1 MSARPVRRSAGGVV
15 ARVLQYVALAAFAI
29 FLAFPFVWLI
39 STSLKTSRDINSLTV
54 SLFPQH
60 PTFDNFAVALQ
71 TQGLVQAAINSVVV
85 ALSTTLIVIV
95 VSVPGAYAMARYR
108 GRVRNLGI
116 GWILVSQ
123 IIPVPL
129 IIIPMFF
136 VLRALGLIDNLG
148 GLTLVYVVY
157 TLPFSL
163 WMLQGY
169 VSGIPGDIEE
179 AGSIDGAGR
188 LRILW
193 SIVLP
198 LLRPGLIATSI
209 FTFVSAYN
217 EFFFA
222 LVILQSSPNYT
233 LSVTLST
240 FVNGQG
246 LSLIGPLAAGALLSA
261 IPSIV
266 FFSIL
271 QRRLAGGLLAGAV
284 KG

>member
-1 MSARPVRRSAGGVV
+1 
-15 ARVLQYVALAAFAI
+15 
-29 FLAFPFVWLI
+29 
-39 STSLKTSRDINSLTV
+39 
-54 SLFPQH
+54 
-60 PTFDNFAVALQ
+60 
-71 TQGLVQAAINSVVV
+71 
-85 ALSTTLIVIV
+85 
-95 VSVPGAYAMARYR
+95 
-108 GRVRNLGI
+108 
-116 GWILVSQ
+116 
-123 IIPVPL
+123 
-129 IIIPMFF
+129 
-136 VLRALGLIDNLG
+136 
-148 GLTLVYVVY
+148 
-157 TLPFSL
+157 
-163 WMLQGY
+163 MLQGY
-169 VSGIPGDIEE
+169 VGGIPGDIEE

-246 LSLIGPLAAGALLSA
+246 LSLIGPLAAGALLAS

-266 FFSIL
+266 FFAFL

>member
-1 MSARPVRRSAGGVV
+1 MKVRGGSAT
-15 ARVLQYVALAAFAI
+15 ARVFQYIALAAFTL
-29 FLAFPFVWLI
+29 FLVFPFIWLI
-39 STSLKTSRDINSLTV
+39 STAFKSSREINSLAV
-54 SLFPQH
+54 SLIPKN
-60 PTFDNFAVALQ
+60 PTIDNFVVAFQ
-71 TQGLVQAAINSVVV
+71 SQGLVQAAINSVLVAAATTIIVV
-85 ALSTTLIVIV
+85 V

-116 GWILVSQ
+116 GWILLSQ
-123 IIPVPL
+123 LIPVPL

-136 VLRALGLIDNLG
+136 ILRNLGLIDSLV
-148 GLTLVYVVY
+148 GLTVVYVVY

-163 WMLQGY
+163 WMLQGF
-169 VSGIPGDIEE
+169 VGGIPDDIEE

-193 SIVLP
+193 NIVLP
-198 LLRPGLIATSI
+198 LLRPGLIATAI

-222 LVILQSSPNYT
+222 LVILQSSPHYT

-246 LSLIGPLAAGALLSA
+246 LSLIGPLAAGALLAS

-266 FFSIL
+266 FFAIL

>member
-1 MSARPVRRSAGGVV
+1 MRGGRLVS
-15 ARVLQYVALAAFAI
+15 RILQYVALAAFMI
-29 FLAFPFVWLI
+29 FLVFPFIWLI
-39 STSLKTSRDINSLTV
+39 STAFKSSREINSLTV
-54 SLFPQH
+54 SLIPKN
-60 PTFDNFAVALQ
+60 PTLDNFVVAFQSQGILQAALNSVLVALL
-71 TQGLVQAAINSVVV
+71 TTLVVV
-85 ALSTTLIVIV
+85 I
-95 VSVPGAYAMARYR
+95 VSVPGAYAMARYQ
-108 GRVRNLGI
+108 GKIRNLGI

-123 IIPVPL
+123 IVPVPL

-136 VLRALGLIDNLG
+136 ILRSLGLIDNLG
-148 GLTLVYVVY
+148 GLTIVYVVY
-157 TLPFSL
+157 TLPFAL
-163 WMLQGY
+163 WMLQGF
-169 VSGIPGDIEE
+169 VNGIPGDIEE
-179 AGSIDGAGR
+179 AASIDGATR

-193 SIVLP
+193 NVVLP
-198 LLRPGLIATSI
+198 LLRPGLIATAI

-233 LSVTLST
+233 LSVTLSN

-246 LSLIGPLAAGALLSA
+246 LSLIGPLAAGALLAA

-266 FFSIL
+266 FFAIL

>member
-1 MSARPVRRSAGGVV
+1 MRGSRGVGR
-15 ARVLQYVALAAFAI
+15 AFQYVALAAFTV
-29 FLAFPFVWLI
+29 FLVFPFIWLI
-39 STSLKTSRDINSLTV
+39 STAFKSSREINSLAV
-54 SLFPQH
+54 SLIPKN
-60 PTFDNFAVALQ
+60 PTLDNFVVAFQ
-71 TQGLVQAAINSVVV
+71 SQGLVQAALNSVLVS
-85 ALSTTLIVIV
+85 AATTLVVVV

-116 GWILVSQ
+116 GWILLSQ
-123 IIPVPL
+123 LVPVPL

-136 VLRALGLIDNLG
+136 ILRSLGLIDNLV
-148 GLTLVYVVY
+148 GLTVVYVVY

-169 VSGIPGDIEE
+169 VGGIPGDIEE

-193 SIVLP
+193 NIVLP
-198 LLRPGLIATSI
+198 LLRPGLIATAI

-246 LSLIGPLAAGALLSA
+246 LSLIGPLAAGALLAS

-266 FFSIL
+266 FFAIL

>member
-1 MSARPVRRSAGGVV
+1 VTAGRIVG
-15 ARVLQYVALAAFAI
+15 RILQYLALAAFTV
-29 FLAFPFVWLI
+29 FLVFPFIWLI
-39 STSLKTSRDINSLTV
+39 STAFKTSREINSLDV
-54 SLFPQH
+54 NLIPLH
-60 PTFDNFAVALQ
+60 PTLENFGIAFQ
-71 TQGLVQAAINSVVV
+71 SQGLVQAAINSVLV
-85 ALSTTLIVIV
+85 ALATTVVVVV

-108 GRVRNLGI
+108 GRVRNIGI
-116 GWILVSQ
+116 GWILLSQ
-123 IIPVPL
+123 IVPVPL

-136 VLRALGLIDNLG
+136 VLRNLGLIDNLG
-148 GLTLVYVVY
+148 GLTIVYVVY

-169 VSGIPGDIEE
+169 VGGIPGDIEE

-198 LLRPGLIATSI
+198 LLRPGLIATAI

-246 LSLIGPLAAGALLSA
+246 LSLIGPLAAGALVA
-261 IPSIV
+261 AVPSIV
-266 FFSIL
+266 FFAIL

>member
-1 MSARPVRRSAGGVV
+1 MRGGRVTS
-15 ARVLQYVALAAFAI
+15 RVLQYVALAAFTI
-29 FLAFPFVWLI
+29 FLVFPFIWLI
-39 STSLKTSRDINSLTV
+39 STAFKSSREINSLTV
-54 SLFPQH
+54 SLIPKN
-60 PTFDNFAVALQ
+60 PTFDNFVVAFQ
-71 TQGLVQAAINSVVV
+71 SQGLVHAALNSVLV
-85 ALSTTLIVIV
+85 AAVTTLVVVV

-108 GRVRNLGI
+108 GRIRNLGI

-123 IIPVPL
+123 LVPVPL

-136 VLRALGLIDNLG
+136 ILRNLGLIDNLG
-148 GLTLVYVVY
+148 GLTVVYVVY
-157 TLPFSL
+157 TLPFAL
-163 WMLQGY
+163 WMLQGF

-193 SIVLP
+193 NIVLP
-198 LLRPGLIATSI
+198 LLRPGLIATAI

-246 LSLIGPLAAGALLSA
+246 LSLIGPLAAGALLAS

-266 FFSIL
+266 FFAIL
-271 QRRLAGGLLAGAV
+271 QRRLGGGLLAGAV

>member
-1 MSARPVRRSAGGVV
+1 MRPGWSVGRA
-15 ARVLQYVALAAFAI
+15 LQYVALAAFTV
-29 FLAFPFVWLI
+29 FLVFPFIWLI
-39 STSLKTSRDINSLTV
+39 STAFKSSREINSLTV

-60 PTFDNFAVALQ
+60 PTFDNFTVAFQ
-71 TQGLVQAAINSVVV
+71 SQGILQAAVNSVLVS
-85 ALSTTLIVIV
+85 LLTTLVVVI
-95 VSVPGAYAMARYR
+95 VSVPGAYAMARYH
-108 GRVRNLGI
+108 GRIRNIGI

-123 IIPVPL
+123 IVPVPL

-136 VLRALGLIDNLG
+136 ILRSLGLIDNLG
-148 GLTLVYVVY
+148 GLTIVYVVY
-157 TLPFSL
+157 TLPFAL

-169 VSGIPGDIEE
+169 VNGIPGDIEE
-179 AGSIDGAGR
+179 AASIDGANR

-193 SIVLP
+193 NVVLP
-198 LLRPGLIATSI
+198 LLRPGLIATAI

-233 LSVTLST
+233 LSVTLSN

-246 LSLIGPLAAGALLSA
+246 LSLIGPLAAGALLAA

-266 FFSIL
+266 FFAFL

>member
-1 MSARPVRRSAGGVV
+1 MRASRATTKT
-15 ARVLQYVALAAFAI
+15 LQYLALAAFAI
-29 FLAFPFVWLI
+29 FLVFPFVWLI
-39 STSLKTSRDINSLTV
+39 STAFKSSREINSLV
-54 SLFPQH
+54 VNLIPLH
-60 PTFDNFAVALQ
+60 PTLDNFVIAWEA
-71 TQGLVQAAINSVVV
+71 QGLPRAALNSIVV
-85 ALSTTLIVIV
+85 ALITTLFV
-95 VSVPGAYAMARYR
+95 VVLAVPGAYVMARYR
-108 GRVRNLGI
+108 GRIRSAGV

-123 IIPVPL
+123 LVPVSL

-136 VLRALGLIDNLG
+136 VLRTLGLIDNLG
-148 GLTLVYVVY
+148 GLTIVYVVY

-169 VSGIPGDIEE
+169 VNGIPGDVEE
-179 AGSIDGAGR
+179 AGSIDGASR
-188 LRILW
+188 WQILW
-193 SIVLP
+193 NIVLP
-198 LLRPGLIATSI
+198 LLRPGLIATAI

-222 LVILQSSPNYT
+222 LVLLQSSQNYT

-246 LSLIGPLAAGALLSA
+246 VSLVGPLAAGALLAS

-266 FFSIL
+266 FFAIL
-271 QRRLAGGLLAGAV
+271 QRRLTGGLLAGAV